1 MSLKSFELD
10 VIKKVFNI
18 GETNQ
23 ENLAE
28 KLPADIYDFLKKND
42 NLKTIIDRLIYRP
55 KTKYRP
61 FDNLIVTKFLSGD
74 LNLKKKFEEIF
85 ENISGNFL
93 LYLDFHFIILVKSE
107 NHDRVFKFEH
117 ASKASALNE
126 TYKIVT
132 NKDVEDFL
140 EELNAKTLSDFL
152 NDSFVNH
159 RDLFAYQGSGFTPF
173 MLLSL
178 VFTVQKL
185 M

>member
-61 FDNLIVTKFLSGD
+61 FDN
-74 LNLKKKFEEIF
+74 
-85 ENISGNFL
+85 
-93 LYLDFHFIILVKSE
+93 
-107 NHDRVFKFEH
+107 
-117 ASKASALNE
+117 
-126 TYKIVT
+126 
-132 NKDVEDFL
+132 
-140 EELNAKTLSDFL
+140 
-152 NDSFVNH
+152 
-159 RDLFAYQGSGFTPF
+159 
-173 MLLSL
+173 
-178 VFTVQKL
+178 
-185 M
+185 